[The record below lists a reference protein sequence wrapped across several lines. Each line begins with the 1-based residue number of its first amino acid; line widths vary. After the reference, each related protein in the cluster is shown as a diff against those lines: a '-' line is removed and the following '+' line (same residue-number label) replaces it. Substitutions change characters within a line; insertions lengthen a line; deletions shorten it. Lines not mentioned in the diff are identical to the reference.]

1 MERLQ
6 KVIAN
11 SGFCSRRKAEELIS
25 QGKVKVN
32 NQIVTEQGTKVSND
46 DRIEING
53 TLLPLKEEKEYYL
66 LYKPE
71 KTISSVKDEKGRKT
85 VTELIPSKGRIY
97 PVGRLDY
104 DTTGVLLLT
113 NDGELTNILTHPK
126 NKIEKFYRAK
136 VTGVVTREEV
146 MKIKKGIE
154 IEGRKTIPT
163 YVKVKKV
170 NQETQTTTIY
180 LGINEGRKGSRLY
193 DVRYYLSN
201 NRDLANTYGNNYSK
215 VTEHFALI
223 GINEGRDA
231 SSTFKIS
238 VYKSAN
244 NDLKNAFGNDNLSYY
259 IHYMNFGVKENRK
272 AY

>member
-11 SGFCSRRKAEELIS
+11 SGFCSRRKAEEYIN

-32 NQIVTEQGTKVSND
+32 DQIITELGTKVSKE

-85 VTELIPSKGRIY
+85 VIDLIPSKGRIY

-126 NKIEKFYRAK
+126 NKIEKLYRAK

-146 MKIKKGIE
+146 MRIKKGIE

-163 YVKVKKV
+163 YVKVKKI

-180 LGINEGRKGSRLY
+180 LGINEGRNHIVKKIMAALGHKVVELKRERVAFLTLEGLKKGDYRPLTIKEVKKLY
-193 DVRYYLSN
+193 S
-201 NRDLANTYGNNYSK
+201 
-215 VTEHFALI
+215 
-223 GINEGRDA
+223 
-231 SSTFKIS
+231 
-238 VYKSAN
+238 
-244 NDLKNAFGNDNLSYY
+244 LK
-259 IHYMNFGVKENRK
+259 
-272 AY
+272 